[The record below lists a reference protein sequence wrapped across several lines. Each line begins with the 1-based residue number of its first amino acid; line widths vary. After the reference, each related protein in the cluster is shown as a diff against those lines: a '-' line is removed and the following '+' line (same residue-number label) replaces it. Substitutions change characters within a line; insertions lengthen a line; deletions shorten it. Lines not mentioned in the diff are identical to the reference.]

1 MDGSEAARAA
11 RAAEAL
17 QDLESTGLPEDEW
30 MKPEQLN
37 THSSGAT
44 LEPLS
49 LLATA

>member
-1 MDGSEAARAA
+1 MDGSEAA